1 MKKYKV
7 ILNPV
12 AGHGNGLKSLP
23 AITRLLA
30 ASGLEYDLAQTEGVG
45 HALELARQ
53 AAASGDCDVIVAAG
67 GDGTVNEVVNA
78 LMEVKGSG
86 RQPPALG
93 VLCVGRGNDLAYSL
107 CIPVELG
114 AACQALADDRR
125 RRIDIGRLSSDVD
138 GQNNLVPLRGKI
150 PQGRYFANC
159 VGIGFDAIV
168 TIEVAKLP
176 RWGGF
181 ASFLVGIFKTVFLYN
196 HAPLAAIEFNGQK
209 ILQRSLMISIMN
221 GRQLGGGGFIM
232 APHSQP
238 DDGLLDLCIAEQ
250 MSALAVF
257 RMVPYFA
264 KGTQAT
270 QPRIKMA
277 RTSRLSIIAQDGP
290 LPAHTDGEIICTEGK
305 RLEVELLPRQME
317 VICKNGAA
325 AA

>member
-1 MKKYKV
+1 LKKYKV

-23 AITRLLA
+23 ALTHLLA
-30 ASGLEYDLAQTEGVG
+30 VQGLDYDLAQTEGVG
-45 HALELARQ
+45 HALELARG
-53 AAASGDCDVIVAAG
+53 AAAAGYDVIVAAG

-78 LMEVKGSG
+78 LMEVRQSGSP
-86 RQPPALG
+86 PPALG

-107 CIPVELG
+107 GIPVELE
-114 AACQALADDRR
+114 AACRALAEDRR
-125 RRIDIGRLSSDVD
+125 RWIDIGRLASGVD
-138 GQNNLVPLRGKI
+138 EQNQLVPLLGKI

-196 HAPLAAIEFNGQK
+196 RAPLAAIEFNDQK
-209 ILQRSLMISIMN
+209 IVQRSLMISIMN

-238 DDGLLDLCIAEQ
+238 DDGMLDLCIAEQ
-250 MSALAVF
+250 MGALAVF

-277 RTSRLSIIAQDGP
+277 RTSRLSVTAQDGP

-305 RLEVELLPRQME
+305 RLEVELYPRQLE
-317 VICKNGAA
+317 VICKIGTPPE
-325 AA
+325 